1 MTESRNIFDLL
12 GKIDW
17 EGGITGI
24 LDYGERNID
33 DYDVPDA
40 LKEAWSDM
48 ADRYGD
54 FETEMDNVMDVLDRC
69 AVQYNEQKEF

>member
-1 MTESRNIFDLL
+1 MNESRNIFDLL

-24 LDYGERNID
+24 LDYGERSID
-33 DYDVPDA
+33 DYEVPDE
-40 LKEAWSDM
+40 LKEAWSEM

-54 FETEMDNVMDVLDRC
+54 FESEMDNVMDKLDKFV
-69 AVQYNEQKEF
+69 VQYNEQKEF

>member
-1 MTESRNIFDLL
+1 MTESRNIYDLL

-24 LDYGERNID
+24 LDYGERSID
-33 DYDVPDA
+33 DYDVPDE
-40 LKEAWSDM
+40 LKEAWETM

-54 FETEMDNVMDVLDRC
+54 FETEMDTVMDVLDKC
-69 AVQYNEQKEF
+69 AVKYNEEKEF